1 MNRKFTYPFRYD
13 PSPEVREA
21 AAELIA
27 RIDAS
32 PELSGIFAEGKML
45 GVLAAAD
52 RTGKAVTLYAFS
64 GLAGGKSVMD
74 GFVPPV
80 ADLTAPDGHFKREEA
95 RISALSRKISETE
108 EAEGPSGAV
117 VQALKVQRKAMSD
130 ELQKWIFSNFTVMNG
145 LGEKRSVLDI
155 FADCGLVPPG
165 GTGDCAAPK
174 LLNHAFLNGLTPV
187 AMGEFWYGRN
197 TPGKE
202 HGKFYPSCSGKCGP
216 LLRWMLKGVDVC
228 DPYAAAGCTEPQTIY
243 EDEHLLAVEKPAG
256 LICVPGKDGSKS
268 LAEMI
273 PQPSWPVHRLDMDTS
288 GVMLFAKTPR
298 AYREMQR
305 MFENREVEKEY
316 AAIVENRAGLKDG
329 DEGVICLPLR
339 PDIENR
345 PVQIPDMEHGKPA
358 STEYH
363 VEECFPESGTA
374 AVRFRPHTGR
384 THQIRVHSSSREGLG
399 CPIAGDLLYGGKYRD
414 RMMLHA
420 LSVRF
425 RHPVTGEMTE
435 ISSLTQFSAFAASER
450 TSNDAIGSSVKTLRI
465 TDSESAK

>member
-1 MNRKFTYPFRYD
+1 MSGKFTYPFRYD
-13 PSPEVREA
+13 PAPEVREA

-45 GVLAAAD
+45 GALAAAD
-52 RTGKAVTLYAFS
+52 RTGKTVTLYAFS

-80 ADLTAPDGHFKREEA
+80 ADLTAPDGHFRREEA
-95 RISALSRKISETE
+95 KISELNRKISAE
-108 EAEGPSGAV
+108 EAESGPSGAV
-117 VQALKVQRKAMSD
+117 VQALKMQRKAMSD

-187 AMGEFWYGRN
+187 AMGEFWYGRD

-305 MFENREVEKEY
+305 MFENREVEKVYE
-316 AAIVENRAGLKDG
+316 AIVENRTGLEKGQSGTID
-329 DEGVICLPLR
+329 LPLF
-339 PDIENR
+339 PDFANR
-345 PVQIPDMEHGKPA
+345 PCQKVDRLNGKPA

-374 AVRFRPHTGR
+374 AVTFRPRTGR
-384 THQIRVHSSSREGLG
+384 THQIRVHSSSVEGLG
-399 CPIAGDLLYGGKYRD
+399 CPVAGDLLYGGRYLD

-420 LSVRF
+420 RSVKF
-425 RHPVTGEMTE
+425 RHPATGETVE
-435 ISSLTQFSAFAASER
+435 ISSGTHLSRPEAETKS
-450 TSNDAIGSSVKTLRI
+450 SNDAIGSSVKTLRI